1 MERNEMLA
9 LMEELEANQI
19 SAKKGQI
26 IKGKVIHIG
35 KEDVVI
41 DIGGKTEGLIPFKEL
56 SAQPIKNPSEVVKK
70 GDYIEALVL
79 KEADEDGEVILSKK
93 RADLMSGW
101 KQIMQDKETNNILQF
116 KVTSIVKGGVVADAY
131 GLRGFIPATHL
142 RHRGPLEDLIGQT
155 LPLKV
160 VDFDPSINKLILSH
174 IQAVATLNAETK
186 DKLLDTLV
194 VGQVVKGKVTRVMD
208 FGAFV
213 DMGGLDALL
222 PISEV
227 SWRKV
232 KHPNEVIHEDSE
244 IEAQVYKIEGGR
256 VTLSLKRLSP
266 DPWTQI
272 ENKYNEGEVV
282 SVKVSNIVDFG
293 AFVELEPGIEALL
306 PNTEISSKKY
316 TAKEYFVVDQ
326 QLNVKIKSRKLDERK
341 IVVSL
346 KDISGENEVEPQG
359 AAAESAGN

>member
-1 MERNEMLA
+1 MDRNEMLA
-9 LMEELEANQI
+9 LMEELEASQI
-19 SAKKGQI
+19 AAKKGQI
-26 IKGKVIHIG
+26 IRGKVIHIG

-56 SAQPIKNPSEVVKK
+56 SAQPIKNPSEVVQK

-101 KQIMQDKETNNILQF
+101 KQIMLDKESGSILQF

-194 VGQVVKGKVTRVMD
+194 IGQVLKGKVTRVMD

-213 DMGGLDALL
+213 DLGGLDALL

-232 KHPNEVIHEDSE
+232 KHPNEVIGEDSE
-244 IEAQVYKIEGGR
+244 IEAQVYKIENGR

-266 DPWTQI
+266 DPWTQV
-272 ENKYNEGEVV
+272 ENKYTEGEIIP
-282 SVKVSNIVDFG
+282 VKVSNIVDFG

-306 PNTEISSKKY
+306 PNTEISNKKY
-316 TAKEYFVVDQ
+316 SAKEYFVVDQ
-326 QLNVKIKSRKLDERK
+326 QLNVKVKSRKLDERK

-346 KDISGENEVEPQG
+346 KDAGDNVELPEVPVAQV
-359 AAAESAGN
+359 AEAN